1 MRQDCSKQVISLVL
15 VAPLL
20 LFLVVFFA
28 FPLVT
33 MMKSAVSDPV
43 AARALPAT
51 ARAVS
56 SWDRVSPPTDEMKA
70 AFVADIRQ
78 ISDDQL
84 FGDLV
89 RRLNSAKSGFRT
101 LMTKTRKAASD
112 TAGSI
117 DLVALDKR
125 WA

>member
-1 MRQDCSKQVISLVL
+1 MRQDSSKQVISLVL

-51 ARAVS
+51 ARAVAG
-56 SWDRVSPPTDEMKA
+56 WDRVSPPTEAMKLPLLPTYA
-70 AFVADIRQ
+70 R
-78 ISDDQL
+78 SMTTNCL
-84 FGDLV
+84 GTLYGD
-89 RRLNSAKSGFRT
+89 
-101 LMTKTRKAASD
+101 
-112 TAGSI
+112 
-117 DLVALDKR
+117 
-125 WA
+125 